1 MFIIIDDVLCYD
13 VKKELRR
20 MLTIKDVCKQYHTG
34 ELTQTALDHVSL
46 CLRDNEFVAIL
57 GPSGSGKTTLLNVI
71 GGLDQYDSGDLIIN
85 GVSTKQYKD
94 KDWDSYR
101 NHTIGFIFQSYNLIP
116 HQTILANVELA
127 LTISGVSR
135 EERTRRAQEALSQ
148 VGLKEQSH
156 KLPYQLSGGQMQR
169 VAIARALVNDPD
181 ILLADE
187 PTGALDSETSIQ
199 VMDLLKQVAKEKLV
213 VMVTHN
219 PELAHMYANR
229 IVNLKD
235 GVIVSDSNPVSFKE
249 EKPVHKN
256 LGKTSMNFL
265 TALMLSFNNLKTK
278 KARTILTSFAG
289 SIGIIGIALILSI
302 STGVNAYIS
311 SIEKETLSEYPLSIQ
326 STGIDMSAMM
336 GEPVKKN
343 NSEVKVVDM
352 MENMFSK
359 IGSND
364 LKNLKAYIE
373 EHKEINNYARAVEYD
388 YGISPQIYANDQY
401 GIRQVNPD
409 ATMKKLGMGTSSNS
423 MMSSMMNTNVFYS
436 LPSHASLYDDQYNI
450 KAGHWPK
457 NKNECV
463 LVLSKKGGISDFML
477 YTLGLRDPAQL
488 DQMLKAFSEEKNIKV
503 TTGKQGYRYK
513 DLLGITFKVVNAS
526 SYYQYDDTYKV
537 YKDKSNDTN
546 YINSLVQNGSDLKI
560 VGVVQPKEST
570 NASMLAMGIYY
581 PYSLATSAIKDAS
594 NSQIVKAQL
603 ENKNINV
610 ITGQSFNDQSQKS
623 FDLSSMFQVDNNA
636 LKNAFQFDTS
646 KINISMPQM
655 DMSSIL
661 SQIKIDIS
669 QSDVSLFMSTIS
681 SGYNDY
687 LKEHP
692 LKEAE
697 NLNEVV
703 QKYLQSKRASD
714 IIKKGFDDAIKEN
727 GEIKITE
734 EQMQKI
740 MKNVADDFSDYAKE
754 DINSF
759 TLGLENSMMNYLN
772 SQDSKQVINQ
782 FINKV
787 IKDNHLEEQLNAI
800 MAGYMQNVTKQLS
813 TSLSQA
819 FTFNPDIFKQAIKMN
834 RDSTDMTELMKSMMN
849 TEQTS
854 YDNNLKKFG
863 YCDFDNPNSIS
874 IFPQDF
880 EKKQSVLNYLDHYNE
895 KMKKIDED
903 KVITYT
909 DVVGT
914 LMSSVTDIIDVI
926 SYVLIA
932 FVGISLVVS
941 SIMIG
946 VITYISV
953 LERKKE
959 IGILRAIGAS
969 KHNISQVFNAE
980 TFIIG
985 LLSGLMGIGIT
996 LLLLIPTNI
1005 IIHNV
1010 SNQTSI
1016 NAMLPVGGAVVLILL
1031 SIGLTLLGGLIPSRK
1046 AAKEDPVKALRTD

>member
-1 MFIIIDDVLCYD
+1 MF
-13 VKKELRR
+13 
-20 MLTIKDVCKQYHTG
+20 
-34 ELTQTALDHVSL
+34 
-46 CLRDNEFVAIL
+46 
-57 GPSGSGKTTLLNVI
+57 P
-71 GGLDQYDSGDLIIN
+71 
-85 GVSTKQYKD
+85 
-94 KDWDSYR
+94 
-101 NHTIGFIFQSYNLIP
+101 
-116 HQTILANVELA
+116 
-127 LTISGVSR
+127 
-135 EERTRRAQEALSQ
+135 
-148 VGLKEQSH
+148 
-156 KLPYQLSGGQMQR
+156 
-169 VAIARALVNDPD
+169 
-181 ILLADE
+181 
-187 PTGALDSETSIQ
+187 
-199 VMDLLKQVAKEKLV
+199 
-213 VMVTHN
+213 
-219 PELAHMYANR
+219 
-229 IVNLKD
+229 
-235 GVIVSDSNPVSFKE
+235 
-249 EKPVHKN
+249 
-256 LGKTSMNFL
+256 
-265 TALMLSFNNLKTK
+265 
-278 KARTILTSFAG
+278 
-289 SIGIIGIALILSI
+289 
-302 STGVNAYIS
+302 
-311 SIEKETLSEYPLSIQ
+311 
-326 STGIDMSAMM
+326 
-336 GEPVKKN
+336 
-343 NSEVKVVDM
+343 
-352 MENMFSK
+352 
-359 IGSND
+359 
-364 LKNLKAYIE
+364 
-373 EHKEINNYARAVEYD
+373 
-388 YGISPQIYANDQY
+388 
-401 GIRQVNPD
+401 
-409 ATMKKLGMGTSSNS
+409 
-423 MMSSMMNTNVFYS
+423 
-436 LPSHASLYDDQYNI
+436 
-450 KAGHWPK
+450 
-457 NKNECV
+457 
-463 LVLSKKGGISDFML
+463 L
-477 YTLGLRDPAQL
+477 YTVA
-488 DQMLKAFSEEKNIKV
+488 
-503 TTGKQGYRYK
+503 
-513 DLLGITFKVVNAS
+513 
-526 SYYQYDDTYKV
+526 
-537 YKDKSNDTN
+537 
-546 YINSLVQNGSDLKI
+546 
-560 VGVVQPKEST
+560 
-570 NASMLAMGIYY
+570 
-581 PYSLATSAIKDAS
+581 
-594 NSQIVKAQL
+594 
-603 ENKNINV
+603 NV

-646 KINISMPQM
+646 KVNISIPQM

-669 QSDVSLFMSTIS
+669 QNDASLFMSTLT

-697 NLNEVV
+697 NLNVVV

-714 IIKKGFDDAIKEN
+714 IIKKGIDDAIKEN

-759 TLGLENSMMNYLN
+759 TLGLQNSMMNYLN

-787 IKDNHLEEQLNAI
+787 IKDNHLEEQLNTI

-813 TSLSQA
+813 ASLSQA

-914 LMSSVTDIIDVI
+914 LMSSVTDIVDVI

-1016 NAMLPVGGAVVLILL
+1016 NAMLPVSGAVVLILL

>member
-1 MFIIIDDVLCYD
+1 
-13 VKKELRR
+13 
-20 MLTIKDVCKQYHTG
+20 
-34 ELTQTALDHVSL
+34 
-46 CLRDNEFVAIL
+46 
-57 GPSGSGKTTLLNVI
+57 
-71 GGLDQYDSGDLIIN
+71 
-85 GVSTKQYKD
+85 
-94 KDWDSYR
+94 
-101 NHTIGFIFQSYNLIP
+101 
-116 HQTILANVELA
+116 
-127 LTISGVSR
+127 
-135 EERTRRAQEALSQ
+135 
-148 VGLKEQSH
+148 
-156 KLPYQLSGGQMQR
+156 
-169 VAIARALVNDPD
+169 
-181 ILLADE
+181 
-187 PTGALDSETSIQ
+187 
-199 VMDLLKQVAKEKLV
+199 
-213 VMVTHN
+213 
-219 PELAHMYANR
+219 
-229 IVNLKD
+229 
-235 GVIVSDSNPVSFKE
+235 
-249 EKPVHKN
+249 
-256 LGKTSMNFL
+256 
-265 TALMLSFNNLKTK
+265 
-278 KARTILTSFAG
+278 
-289 SIGIIGIALILSI
+289 
-302 STGVNAYIS
+302 
-311 SIEKETLSEYPLSIQ
+311 
-326 STGIDMSAMM
+326 
-336 GEPVKKN
+336 
-343 NSEVKVVDM
+343 
-352 MENMFSK
+352 
-359 IGSND
+359 
-364 LKNLKAYIE
+364 
-373 EHKEINNYARAVEYD
+373 
-388 YGISPQIYANDQY
+388 
-401 GIRQVNPD
+401 
-409 ATMKKLGMGTSSNS
+409 
-423 MMSSMMNTNVFYS
+423 
-436 LPSHASLYDDQYNI
+436 
-450 KAGHWPK
+450 
-457 NKNECV
+457 
-463 LVLSKKGGISDFML
+463 ML

-503 TTGKQGYRYK
+503 TTGKQGYRYN

-581 PYSLATSAIKDAS
+581 PYSLATSTIKDAS

-623 FDLSSMFQVDNNA
+623 LDLSSMFQVDNNA

-646 KINISMPQM
+646 KVNISMPQM

-661 SQIKIDIS
+661 SQIIIDIS
-669 QSDVSLFMSTIS
+669 QNDASLFMSTLT

-692 LKEAE
+692 LKETE

-703 QKYLQSKRASD
+703 QKYLQSKRTSD
-714 IIKKGFDDAIKEN
+714 IIKKGIDDAIKEN

-759 TLGLENSMMNYLN
+759 TLGLQNSMMNYLN

-787 IKDNHLEEQLNAI
+787 IKDNHLEEQLNTI
-800 MAGYMQNVTKQLS
+800 MAGYMQNITKQLS

-874 IFPQDF
+874 IFPQNF

-914 LMSSVTDIIDVI
+914 LMSSVTDIVDVI

-959 IGILRAIGAS
+959 IGILRALGAS

-1016 NAMLPVGGAVVLILL
+1016 NAMLPVSGAVVLILL

>member
-1 MFIIIDDVLCYD
+1 
-13 VKKELRR
+13 
-20 MLTIKDVCKQYHTG
+20 
-34 ELTQTALDHVSL
+34 
-46 CLRDNEFVAIL
+46 
-57 GPSGSGKTTLLNVI
+57 
-71 GGLDQYDSGDLIIN
+71 
-85 GVSTKQYKD
+85 
-94 KDWDSYR
+94 
-101 NHTIGFIFQSYNLIP
+101 
-116 HQTILANVELA
+116 
-127 LTISGVSR
+127 
-135 EERTRRAQEALSQ
+135 
-148 VGLKEQSH
+148 
-156 KLPYQLSGGQMQR
+156 
-169 VAIARALVNDPD
+169 
-181 ILLADE
+181 
-187 PTGALDSETSIQ
+187 
-199 VMDLLKQVAKEKLV
+199 
-213 VMVTHN
+213 
-219 PELAHMYANR
+219 
-229 IVNLKD
+229 
-235 GVIVSDSNPVSFKE
+235 
-249 EKPVHKN
+249 
-256 LGKTSMNFL
+256 
-265 TALMLSFNNLKTK
+265 
-278 KARTILTSFAG
+278 
-289 SIGIIGIALILSI
+289 
-302 STGVNAYIS
+302 
-311 SIEKETLSEYPLSIQ
+311 
-326 STGIDMSAMM
+326 
-336 GEPVKKN
+336 
-343 NSEVKVVDM
+343 
-352 MENMFSK
+352 
-359 IGSND
+359 
-364 LKNLKAYIE
+364 
-373 EHKEINNYARAVEYD
+373 
-388 YGISPQIYANDQY
+388 
-401 GIRQVNPD
+401 
-409 ATMKKLGMGTSSNS
+409 
-423 MMSSMMNTNVFYS
+423 
-436 LPSHASLYDDQYNI
+436 
-450 KAGHWPK
+450 
-457 NKNECV
+457 
-463 LVLSKKGGISDFML
+463 ML

-488 DQMLKAFSEEKNIKV
+488 DQMLKAFSEERNIKV
-503 TTGKQGYRYK
+503 TTGKQGYRYN
-513 DLLGITFKVVNAS
+513 DLLGITFKVVSAS

-546 YINSLVQNGSDLKI
+546 YINSLVQNGSDLKV

-581 PYSLATSAIKDAS
+581 PYSLATSTIKDAS

-623 FDLSSMFQVDNNA
+623 FDLSSMFQVDNNV

-646 KINISMPQM
+646 KINMSMPQM

-669 QSDVSLFMSTIS
+669 QSDASLFMSTLT

-687 LKEHP
+687 LKEYP

-703 QKYLQSKRASD
+703 QKYLQSKRALD
-714 IIKKGFDDAIKEN
+714 IIKKGIDDAIKEN

-759 TLGLENSMMNYLN
+759 TLGLQNSMMNYLN

-787 IKDNHLEEQLNAI
+787 IKDNHLEEQLNTI

-914 LMSSVTDIIDVI
+914 LMSSVTDIVDVI

-1016 NAMLPVGGAVVLILL
+1016 NAMLPVGGAVILILL

>member
-1 MFIIIDDVLCYD
+1 
-13 VKKELRR
+13 

-85 GVSTKQYKD
+85 GISTKQYKD

-135 EERTRRAQEALSQ
+135 EERTCRAKRALTQ
-148 VGLKEQSH
+148 VGLGEQFH
-156 KLPYQLSGGQMQR
+156 KLPHQLSGGQMQR

-229 IVNLKD
+229 IVTLKD
-235 GVIVSDSNPVSFKE
+235 GVIVSDSHPVSFNE

-336 GEPVKKN
+336 GEPVKRN

-364 LKNLKAYIE
+364 LKNLKSYIE
-373 EHKEINNYARAVEYD
+373 EHKEINQYARAVEYD
-388 YGISPQIYANDQY
+388 YGISPQIYTNDQY

-409 ATMKKLGMGTSSNS
+409 TTMKKLGMGTSSNS

-436 LPSHASLYDDQYNI
+436 LPSHASLYDDQYDV

-488 DQMLKAFSEEKNIKV
+488 DQMLKAFSEEKSVKI

-537 YKDKSNDTN
+537 YKDKSNDIN
-546 YINSLVQNGSDLKI
+546 YINSL
-560 VGVVQPKEST
+560 VQPKEST

-581 PYSLATSAIKDAS
+581 PYSLATSTIKDAS
-594 NSQIVKAQL
+594 NSQIVKEQL

-610 ITGQSFNDQSQKS
+610 ITGQSFNDPSQKS

-646 KINISMPQM
+646 KVNMSMPHM
-655 DMSSIL
+655 DLSHVL

-669 QSDVSLFMSTIS
+669 DTDASAFMSTLT

-703 QKYLQSKRASD
+703 QNYLQSQRASD
-714 IIKKGFDDAIKEN
+714 IIKKGIDDAIKEN

-759 TLGLENSMMNYLN
+759 TLGLQSSMMNYLN

-787 IKDNHLEEQLNAI
+787 IKDNHLDAQLNTI
-800 MAGYMQNVTKQLS
+800 MSGYMQTVTKQMS

-819 FTFNPDIFKQAIKMN
+819 FTFNPDVFKQAIKMN
-834 RDSTDMTELMKSMMN
+834 RDGADMTELLKSMMN
-849 TEQTS
+849 TEQSS
-854 YDNNLKKFG
+854 YDNNMKKFG
-863 YCDFDNPNSIS
+863 YCSFDDPSSIS
-874 IFPQDF
+874 IYPQDF
-880 EKKQSVLNYLDHYNE
+880 EKKQSVLDYLDHYNE

-914 LMSSVTDIIDVI
+914 LMSSVTDIVDVI

-980 TFIIG
+980 TFIVG

-996 LLLLIPTNI
+996 LILLIPTNI

-1010 SNQTSI
+1010 SNQASI
-1016 NAMLPVGGAVVLILL
+1016 NAMLPVSGAIILILL

-1046 AAKEDPVKALRTD
+1046 AAKEDPVKALRTN

>member
-1 MFIIIDDVLCYD
+1 
-13 VKKELRR
+13 
-20 MLTIKDVCKQYHTG
+20 
-34 ELTQTALDHVSL
+34 
-46 CLRDNEFVAIL
+46 
-57 GPSGSGKTTLLNVI
+57 
-71 GGLDQYDSGDLIIN
+71 
-85 GVSTKQYKD
+85 
-94 KDWDSYR
+94 
-101 NHTIGFIFQSYNLIP
+101 
-116 HQTILANVELA
+116 
-127 LTISGVSR
+127 
-135 EERTRRAQEALSQ
+135 
-148 VGLKEQSH
+148 
-156 KLPYQLSGGQMQR
+156 
-169 VAIARALVNDPD
+169 
-181 ILLADE
+181 
-187 PTGALDSETSIQ
+187 
-199 VMDLLKQVAKEKLV
+199 
-213 VMVTHN
+213 
-219 PELAHMYANR
+219 
-229 IVNLKD
+229 
-235 GVIVSDSNPVSFKE
+235 
-249 EKPVHKN
+249 
-256 LGKTSMNFL
+256 
-265 TALMLSFNNLKTK
+265 
-278 KARTILTSFAG
+278 
-289 SIGIIGIALILSI
+289 
-302 STGVNAYIS
+302 
-311 SIEKETLSEYPLSIQ
+311 
-326 STGIDMSAMM
+326 
-336 GEPVKKN
+336 
-343 NSEVKVVDM
+343 
-352 MENMFSK
+352 
-359 IGSND
+359 
-364 LKNLKAYIE
+364 
-373 EHKEINNYARAVEYD
+373 
-388 YGISPQIYANDQY
+388 
-401 GIRQVNPD
+401 
-409 ATMKKLGMGTSSNS
+409 
-423 MMSSMMNTNVFYS
+423 MMNTNVFYS
-436 LPSHASLYDDQYNI
+436 LPSHASLYDDQYDV

-477 YTLGLRDPAQL
+477 YTLGLRDPTQL
-488 DQMLKAFSEEKNIKV
+488 DQMLKAFSEEKSVKV

-526 SYYQYDDTYKV
+526 SYYQYDDIYKV

-581 PYSLATSAIKDAS
+581 PYSLATSTIKDAS
-594 NSQIVKAQL
+594 NSQIVKEQL

-646 KINISMPQM
+646 KVNMSMPKM
-655 DMSSIL
+655 DLSQVL

-669 QSDVSLFMSTIS
+669 DTDASAFMSTLT

-703 QKYLQSKRASD
+703 QNYLQSQRASD
-714 IIKKGFDDAIKEN
+714 IIKKGIDDAIKEN

-759 TLGLENSMMNYLN
+759 TLGLQSSLKNYLN

-787 IKDNHLEEQLNAI
+787 IKDNHLDAQLNTI
-800 MAGYMQNVTKQLS
+800 MSGYMQTVTKQMS

-819 FTFNPDIFKQAIKMN
+819 FTFNPDVFKKAIKMN
-834 RDSTDMTELMKSMMN
+834 RDGADMTELLKSMMN
-849 TEQTS
+849 TEQSS
-854 YDNNLKKFG
+854 YDNNMKKFG
-863 YCDFDNPNSIS
+863 YCSFDDPSSIS
-874 IFPQDF
+874 IYPQDF
-880 EKKQSVLNYLDHYNE
+880 EKKQSVLDYLDHYNE

-914 LMSSVTDIIDVI
+914 LMSSVTDIVDVI

-980 TFIIG
+980 TFIVG
-985 LLSGLMGIGIT
+985 FLSGLMGIGIT
-996 LLLLIPTNI
+996 LILLIPTNI

-1010 SNQTSI
+1010 SNQASI
-1016 NAMLPVGGAVVLILL
+1016 NAMLPVSGAIILILL

>member
-1 MFIIIDDVLCYD
+1 
-13 VKKELRR
+13 
-20 MLTIKDVCKQYHTG
+20 
-34 ELTQTALDHVSL
+34 
-46 CLRDNEFVAIL
+46 
-57 GPSGSGKTTLLNVI
+57 
-71 GGLDQYDSGDLIIN
+71 
-85 GVSTKQYKD
+85 
-94 KDWDSYR
+94 
-101 NHTIGFIFQSYNLIP
+101 
-116 HQTILANVELA
+116 
-127 LTISGVSR
+127 
-135 EERTRRAQEALSQ
+135 
-148 VGLKEQSH
+148 
-156 KLPYQLSGGQMQR
+156 
-169 VAIARALVNDPD
+169 
-181 ILLADE
+181 
-187 PTGALDSETSIQ
+187 
-199 VMDLLKQVAKEKLV
+199 
-213 VMVTHN
+213 
-219 PELAHMYANR
+219 
-229 IVNLKD
+229 
-235 GVIVSDSNPVSFKE
+235 
-249 EKPVHKN
+249 
-256 LGKTSMNFL
+256 
-265 TALMLSFNNLKTK
+265 
-278 KARTILTSFAG
+278 
-289 SIGIIGIALILSI
+289 
-302 STGVNAYIS
+302 
-311 SIEKETLSEYPLSIQ
+311 
-326 STGIDMSAMM
+326 
-336 GEPVKKN
+336 
-343 NSEVKVVDM
+343 
-352 MENMFSK
+352 
-359 IGSND
+359 
-364 LKNLKAYIE
+364 
-373 EHKEINNYARAVEYD
+373 
-388 YGISPQIYANDQY
+388 
-401 GIRQVNPD
+401 
-409 ATMKKLGMGTSSNS
+409 MKKLGMGTSSNS

-436 LPSHASLYDDQYNI
+436 LPSHASLYDDQYDV

-488 DQMLKAFSEEKNIKV
+488 DQILKAFSEEKNIKV
-503 TTGKQGYRYK
+503 TTGKQGYRYN

-581 PYSLATSAIKDAS
+581 PYSLATSTIKDAS

-646 KINISMPQM
+646 KVNISIPQM

-669 QSDVSLFMSTIS
+669 QNDASLFMSTLT

-697 NLNEVV
+697 NVVV

-714 IIKKGFDDAIKEN
+714 IIKKGIDDAIKEN

-759 TLGLENSMMNYLN
+759 TLGLQNSMMNYLN

-787 IKDNHLEEQLNAI
+787 IKDNHLEEQLNTI

-914 LMSSVTDIIDVI
+914 LMSSVTDIVDVI

-1016 NAMLPVGGAVVLILL
+1016 NAMLPVSGAVVLILL